1 MSQVNGF
8 LTPGQV
14 RDREERERRT
24 LVEEREEREQPQIYL
39 RLRDAMSTYRAD
51 YKALERVIGLCA
63 GKNVIPTSI
72 TFARVLD
79 EIERELARN
88 VAAAAQTVRLTEK
101 IIDGLAPR
109 P

>member
-24 LVEEREEREQPQIYL
+24 LEKREQREQPQIYL
-39 RLRDAMSTYRAD
+39 RLKDAMSTYRAD

-88 VAAAAQTVRLTEK
+88 VAAAAHSFRITEK